1 MEKRRLDK
9 LGIETSLLGFGCM
22 RFPTLED
29 GKIDE
34 ILAEKMLDQAMAQGV
49 TYYDTAFPYHNG
61 DSEPFV
67 GRVLNKYDRSSYYL
81 ATKLPVWM
89 VEAREDA
96 EKIFEDQLKRLD
108 KEYVDF
114 YLLHALD
121 KERFEKVKKL
131 GLIEMCEKFRQEGKI
146 RYLGFSFHDDYEVF
160 EEIINSYDWDF
171 CQIQYNYMDTDVQ
184 AGDKGYALAE
194 QKGIPMVIMEP
205 VRGGLLAGFSD
216 DIEEM
221 FRETRPDQSIAS
233 WALRWVG
240 SHANVKVILSGM
252 STPEQVEDNLK
263 TFDHFET
270 LSEKEQDTV
279 KRVVDTLKGRVQN
292 GCTGCRYCMPCPSG
306 VDIPGSF
313 RIWNDYH
320 IYQIYSFVQNRW
332 EKELSADAK
341 PENCVECGACEEQCP
356 QKINI
361 REHLKRVQAEL
372 DHPVWK

>member
-89 VEAREDA
+89 VETREDA

-221 FRETRPDQSIAS
+221 FRETRPDQSIAF

-240 SHANVKVILSGM
+240 SHKNVKVILSGM

-263 TFDHFET
+263 TFDHFEV

-356 QKINI
+356 QKISI

>member
-89 VEAREDA
+89 VETREDA

-240 SHANVKVILSGM
+240 SHKNVKVILSGM

-263 TFDHFET
+263 TFDHFEV

-292 GCTGCRYCMPCPSG
+292 DCTGCRYCMPCPSG

-356 QKINI
+356 QKISI

>member
-89 VEAREDA
+89 VETREDA

-240 SHANVKVILSGM
+240 SHKNVKVILSGM

-263 TFDHFET
+263 TFDHFEV

-356 QKINI
+356 QKISI

>member
-89 VEAREDA
+89 VETREDA

-205 VRGGLLAGFSD
+205 VRGGFLAGFSD

-240 SHANVKVILSGM
+240 SHKNVKVILSGM

-263 TFDHFET
+263 TFDHFEV

-356 QKINI
+356 QKISI

>member
-89 VEAREDA
+89 VETREDA

-221 FRETRPDQSIAS
+221 FRETRSDQSIAS

-240 SHANVKVILSGM
+240 SHKNVKVILSGM

-263 TFDHFET
+263 TFDHFEV

-356 QKINI
+356 QKISI